1 MNLKEQLYI
10 VTLADCGSV
19 TKAAKQLG
27 VTQPALSSYL
37 MGVESGLGF
46 PLFERKRQQ
55 LIPTYLGEVYLE
67 RARKILALGQEFDEQ
82 AGRVISG
89 YQGRLRIGIP
99 IRRSPHLIPSA
110 MKIFRSYYPNIEVTL
125 EERNQKTLVH
135 LLETHQ
141 LDILLCNLVEPQPH
155 LQYITLYRDALVFL
169 LHADHPL
176 CGLARYRAEFSFP
189 WIDLRQAAQEN
200 FFLQHPGQSLRWFS
214 DMVMRE
220 EDVIPQRS
228 QLIRNIETAAQMAAN
243 GLGVSFCLE
252 SYLRHMLF
260 VRPPKV
266 FSVGSR
272 QYTAEF
278 SAVYTK
284 DQVLPD
290 YALKFIQIVKD
301 VMSMEPKGTI
311 CTIRPSEFRGNL

>member
-19 TKAAKQLG
+19 TKAARQLG

-37 MGVESGLGF
+37 AGVESGLGF
-46 PLFERKRQQ
+46 PLFERRRHH
-55 LIPTYLGEVYLE
+55 LIPTYLGEAYLE
-67 RARKILALGQEFDEQ
+67 RARKILALGEEFDEQ

-89 YQGRLRIGIP
+89 YQGRLRVGIP

-110 MKIFRSYYPNIEVTL
+110 MKIFRTYYPNVEVTL
-125 EERNQKTLVH
+125 EEHNQKALVY

-141 LDILLCNLVEPQPH
+141 LDILLCNLVQPH
-155 LQYITLYRDALVFL
+155 SHLECITLYHDALVFL

-176 CGLARYRAEFSFP
+176 CGHARYREGFSFP
-189 WIDLRQAAQEN
+189 WLDLRQAAQEN

-214 DMVMRE
+214 DLALRE
-220 EDVIPQRS
+220 EDVNPQRS
-228 QLIRNIETAAQMAAN
+228 QLVRNIETAAQMAAN

-260 VRPPKV
+260 IRPPQV
-266 FSVGSR
+266 FSVGR
-272 QYTAEF
+272 QQHTAEF

-284 DQVLPD
+284 DKTLPD
-290 YALKFIQIVKD
+290 YALKFIQIIKD
-301 VMSMEPKGTI
+301 VMSMEPQGTI
-311 CTIRPSEFRGNL
+311 CTIQAPKFHANF

>member
-19 TKAAKQLG
+19 TRAAKQLG

-37 MGVESGLGF
+37 TSVENSLGF
-46 PLFERKRQQ
+46 PLFERGRQQ
-55 LIPTYLGEVYLE
+55 LTPTYLGEVYLE

-82 AGRVISG
+82 AGRVVSG

-110 MKIFRSYYPNIEVTL
+110 MKIFRGYYPNVEVTL

-135 LLETHQ
+135 LLETHK
-141 LDILLCNLVEPQPH
+141 LDILLCNLVQPQSH
-155 LQYITLYRDALVFL
+155 LEHITLYRDALVFL

-176 CGLARYRAEFSFP
+176 CGQARYREGFSFP
-189 WIDLRQAAQEN
+189 WIDLRLAAQEN

-214 DMVMRE
+214 DLVMQE
-220 EDVIPQRS
+220 EHVTPQRS
-228 QLIRNIETAAQMAAN
+228 QLIRNIETTAQMAAN

-266 FSVGSR
+266 FSVGR
-272 QYTAEF
+272 QQYTAEF
-278 SAVYTK
+278 SAVYTR
-284 DQVLPD
+284 DQALPD
-290 YALKFIQIVKD
+290 YALKFIQIIKD
-301 VMSMEPKGTI
+301 VMSMEPTGTI
-311 CTIRPSEFRGNL
+311 CTIQPSEFHTNF